1 MRLCFGSYLAV
12 LVSCKAVHV
21 DNKDLCET
29 LLHSVAPDFE
39 FTFKGQNNPDRVR
52 EDITSKLLYCKQN
65 LSPDITNPART
76 ADPQEVAVY
85 FKQNVLP
92 LLDANRRKHI
102 ILALKDIV
110 ANDKPEKI
118 GNKFQGIDDDT
129 QVDIV
134 GGVTKKVLASQTAFC
149 FHEFLAGVFLYT
161 TAINNRSGKDTVK
174 SVTVDYILSFSS
186 RVDEVTLIEEEDSK
200 QAALISAVRES
211 NLNTEAVNEIA
222 ENLIDHLVPLM
233 KPDIRCHSAS

>member
-1 MRLCFGSYLAV
+1 MRLCFGSFLAV

-21 DNKDLCET
+21 DNKNLCET

-52 EDITSKLLYCKQN
+52 EDITSKLLLCKQN
-65 LSPDITNPART
+65 LSPDITKPARK
-76 ADPQEVAVY
+76 ADPQEVAAY
-85 FKQNVLP
+85 FMQNVLP
-92 LLDANRRKHI
+92 LLNANRRKHI

-110 ANDKPEKI
+110 ANDKPEKVSK
-118 GNKFQGIDDDT
+118 KFLGIDDDT
-129 QVDIV
+129 PVDKV
-134 GGVTKKVLASQTAFC
+134 GGVTKRMLASQTTFC

-161 TAINNRSGKDTVK
+161 TAVDNTIGKDTVK
-174 SVTVDYILSFSS
+174 SITEDYILLFSS

-200 QAALISAVRES
+200 QVALISAVRES

-222 ENLIDHLVPLM
+222 ENLIDLFDSV
-233 KPDIRCHSAS
+233 